1 MDKWGLLAA
10 MQALAIY
17 VLIRLDEGETDD
29 NNYDSLLLRRVIVR
43 PASASTSPRSF
54 VNVQ

>member
-17 VLIRLDEGETDD
+17 VLVRLDEGETDD
-29 NNYDSLLLRRVIVR
+29 NNYDSLLLRTVIVC
-43 PASASTSPRSF
+43 PASTSSF
-54 VNVQ
+54 RRQFTNL